1 MPFVKAN
8 QLIKGAVK
16 WPWGSLLVSFFLVY
30 FCCASIYVLAV
41 FCLFY
46 FSFVLYF
53 IVFIFLFWKLTGDL
67 AFASGSVSLLV
78 EQCGVLGAKNL
89 SILVNGSDE
98 GNPAAEAFVEQVAEL
113 LCPNDCTLNGKC
125 INGSCVCYKDYT
137 ASDCSMSI
145 HQKPEI
151 YR

>member
-1 MPFVKAN
+1 MYYF
-8 QLIKGAVK
+8 L
-16 WPWGSLLVSFFLVY
+16 SSFSY
-30 FCCASIYVLAV
+30 
-41 FCLFY
+41 
-46 FSFVLYF
+46 
-53 IVFIFLFWKLTGDL
+53 FWKLTGDL

-89 SILVNGSDE
+89 STLVNGSDE
-98 GNPAAEAFVEQVAEL
+98 GNPAADAFVEQVAEL

-125 INGSCVCYKDYT
+125 INGSCVCYEDYT

-145 HQKPEI
+145 YQEPEI